1 MLNITQAY
9 QVVLIS
15 SSHTSEEDARRF
27 MIASNELDWVSQID
41 GGCIVHAGLQDDVW
55 KDDLRRYGISEGAIA
70 NIQKVLDVGFDSV
83 HFDCGAPVVEG
94 LECWQW

>member
-9 QVVLIS
+9 QVALIS

-41 GGCIVHAGLQDDVW
+41 GGCIVP
-55 KDDLRRYGISEGAIA
+55 RRVTG
-70 NIQKVLDVGFDSV
+70 
-83 HFDCGAPVVEG
+83 
-94 LECWQW
+94 

>member
-9 QVVLIS
+9 QVALIS

-41 GGCIVHAGLQDDVW
+41 GGCIVHAGLQASLGFQRFRCFFAVW
-55 KDDLRRYGISEGAIA
+55 VMACRGYRAYECFRIA
-70 NIQKVLDVGFDSV
+70 CES
-83 HFDCGAPVVEG
+83 
-94 LECWQW
+94 

>member
-9 QVVLIS
+9 QVALIS

-55 KDDLRRYGISEGAIA
+55 KRLASIWYIRRR
-70 NIQKVLDVGFDSV
+70 
-83 HFDCGAPVVEG
+83 DC
-94 LECWQW
+94 

>member
-9 QVVLIS
+9 QVALIS

-27 MIASNELDWVSQID
+27 MIASNELDWVSQIEY
-41 GGCIVHAGLQDDVW
+41 GCIVHAGLQDDDW
-55 KDDLRRYGISEGAIA
+55 KGAIA

>member
-9 QVVLIS
+9 QVALIS

-27 MIASNELDWVSQID
+27 MIASNELDWVSQI
-41 GGCIVHAGLQDDVW
+41 
-55 KDDLRRYGISEGAIA
+55 EGAIA

-94 LECWQW
+94 LECWNW

>member
-9 QVVLIS
+9 QVALIS

-55 KDDLRRYGISEGAIA
+55 KEDLRRYGISEGAIA
-70 NIQKVLDVGFDSV
+70 NIQKVLDVGFDCV
-83 HFDCGAPVVEG
+83 HFDCGAPIVEG
-94 LECWQW
+94 LECWCW